1 MLLIA
6 SGFALAGLIVAVVL
20 PMWDLGK
27 GYASQETCWP

>member
-20 PMWDLGK
+20 PMCDLGR
-27 GYASQETCWP
+27 GYASQETTWP

>member
-20 PMWDLGK
+20 PMCDLGK
-27 GYASQETCWP
+27 RYASQETCWP